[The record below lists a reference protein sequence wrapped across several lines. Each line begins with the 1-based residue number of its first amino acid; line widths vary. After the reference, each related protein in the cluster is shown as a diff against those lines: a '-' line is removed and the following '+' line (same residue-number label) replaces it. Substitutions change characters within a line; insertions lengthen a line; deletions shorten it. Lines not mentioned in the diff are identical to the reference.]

1 MVICKTA
8 PMAGRVLFLRAR
20 LLIHGC
26 TKDQITH
33 VRMNFI
39 SELRERGLLQDIMP
53 GTEEQLDKEMTS
65 GYIGF
70 DPTADSLHIG
80 SMLQITLLMRL
91 QRAGHKPY
99 ALIGG
104 ATGMIGDPSGKS
116 AERNL
121 LDMETLNKNCAGIKR
136 QLEKF
141 LDFSGDAP
149 NAAVMVNNYDW
160 FKDFSFLDF
169 IRDTGKHITVNYML
183 AKDSVQKRLETGM
196 SFTEFT
202 YQLIQGY
209 DSYHLNKNYNVKL
222 QMGGSDQWGNIVTGT
237 ELIRRKGG
245 GDAFALISPLIT
257 KSDGSKFGKS
267 ESGNVWLDAEKTSP
281 YQFYQFWLKLPDV
294 DAEKM
299 ALIFSFKPL
308 YEVKAAIEAH
318 RTAPHMR
325 LLQKML
331 AEELTTLVHSEAD
344 LAFAK
349 QASEILFSNTS
360 VDALKSL
367 NEKQLLEVMDGV
379 PQVTSARAALEHGV
393 DIISFLAES
402 GIMPSK
408 GEAKKLVQNN
418 GVSINKEKVGGDFVL
433 RAEHLLNDKY
443 LLVQRGKSN
452 YTLGIFE

>member
-1 MVICKTA
+1 MN
-8 PMAGRVLFLRAR
+8 
-20 LLIHGC
+20 LIA
-26 TKDQITH
+26 
-33 VRMNFI
+33 
-39 SELRERGLLQDIMP
+39 ELRERKLLQDVMP
-53 GTEEQLDKEMTS
+53 GTEEQLNKEMTS

-116 AERNL
+116 QERNL
-121 LDMETLNKNCAGIKR
+121 LDAATINHNCAGIRK

-141 LDFSGDAP
+141 LDFNSDAP

-160 FKDFSFLDF
+160 FKEFSFLNF
-169 IRDTGKHITVNYML
+169 IRDIGKSITVNYML

-209 DSYHLNKNYNVKL
+209 DFYYLNTTHNVKL

-237 ELIRRKGG
+237 ELIRKKGG

-267 ESGNVWLDAEKTSP
+267 EGGNIWLDPERTSP
-281 YQFYQFWLKLPDV
+281 YQFYQFWIKLPDA
-294 DAEKM
+294 DAEKLL
-299 ALIFSFKPL
+299 LIYSFRPVAEL
-308 YEVKAAIEAH
+308 NAILEEH
-318 RTAPHMR
+318 RQAPHLR
-325 LLQKML
+325 LAQKTL
-331 AEELTTLVHSEAD
+331 ADEITTLVHSAED

-349 QASEILFSNTS
+349 QASDILFNQSS
-360 VDALKSL
+360 VDILKAL

-379 PQVTSARAALEHGV
+379 PQVTGNKSALSEGV
-393 DIISFLAES
+393 DIISFLADNA
-402 GIMPSK
+402 IVPSK
-408 GEAKKLVQNN
+408 GEAKKLLQNN
-418 GVSINKEKVGGDFVL
+418 GVSVNKEKVGLDFVIKE
-433 RAEHLLNDKY
+433 EHLLNNKY
-443 LLVQRGKSN
+443 LLIQKGKSN
-452 YTLGIFE
+452 YTLAIFA